1 MQVYNINYEEIFD
14 KETCLPELDSPSFNP
29 VFNFRREL
37 RKDHIDPTS
46 IVLLTVVTID
56 KATNDTRIVGYAAVP
71 LFITAGPNP
80 VHPSVQNVPV
90 RLLTA
95 RYAFSHFLSRTT
107 SSSVEPTN
115 CRWFHSRW
123 NEQCR
128 FRSTKCM
135 QRRCFSMNDCFL
147 SIDRRYELEKLPCA
161 SILVRIVSAP
171 MDDKGLRALSI
182 NDFTD

>member
-46 IVLLTVVTID
+46 VVLFTVVTID
-56 KATNDTRIVGYAAVP
+56 KATNETRIVGYAAVP

-90 RLLTA
+90 RNNQHPLPYLPFLPILNLSLPQGLLPLQRSLLVAAYFTA
-95 RYAFSHFLSRTT
+95 SQANCALFDQQNVNKGTDNSR
-107 SSSVEPTN
+107 SSS
-115 CRWFHSRW
+115 RWLIS
-123 NEQCR
+123 
-128 FRSTKCM
+128 
-135 QRRCFSMNDCFL
+135 
-147 SIDRRYELEKLPCA
+147 A
-161 SILVRIVSAP
+161 S
-171 MDDKGLRALSI
+171 
-182 NDFTD
+182 